1 MNKRI
6 KERDMEQIRSYLG
19 GEWVA
24 GEGPMT
30 SLVNP
35 STEAAIAST
44 STRGLNFNAA
54 MAFARET
61 GGPALRAMTFA
72 QRGAMLRALSEAVVA
87 SRNELLELS
96 MLNNGATRSDAKFD
110 VDGASFTLA
119 AYAELGEELG
129 ERRYL
134 VDGEAIELLRSR
146 RFAGLHIKTP
156 RTGVAVHVNA
166 YNFPAWGLA
175 EKAAVALLAGMPVIS
190 KPATATAYVAH
201 ALTKA
206 LVETGELPA
215 GAFSLVAGSPG
226 DLLDH
231 LTTGDVLAFT
241 GSSAVGQTL
250 RTLPHVVAGGVPVNV
265 EADSVNAAVLGPDV
279 EAGDP
284 AWDMMVRAV
293 FQDMT
298 QKTGQKCTAIRRVMV
313 PADGVDD
320 VIDALKDSLS
330 RLRIGDPFAEG
341 VRMGPVV
348 SARQRD
354 DVLEGLSRLSGCV
367 ERVAGEG
374 RPTELHG
381 VEGDTGYFVDAH
393 IFKAADPSA
402 ALAADAVH
410 DHEVFGP
417 AVTILPY
424 DGSAEG
430 AAALVARGKG
440 GLVASVFSD
449 DRTWTRDAALGLA
462 PWSGRV
468 MLGSA
473 KIAESAP
480 GPGTVL
486 PQLVHGGPGRAG
498 GGEELG
504 GERGMDLYMQRTAM
518 QGYRPLLER
527 LFDGT

>member
-1 MNKRI
+1 
-6 KERDMEQIRSYLG
+6 MEQIQSYLEG
-19 GEWVA
+19 KWVS
-24 GEGPMT
+24 GEGPT
-30 SLVNP
+30 SALVNP
-35 STEAAIAST
+35 SNEQVIAET
-44 STRGLNFNAA
+44 STRGLDFASA
-54 MAFARET
+54 LDFARQS
-61 GGPALRAMTFA
+61 GGPTLRAMTFA
-72 QRGAMLRALSEAVVA
+72 ERGAMLRSLSEAVVQA
-87 SRNELLELS
+87 RNELLELS

-119 AYAELGEELG
+119 AYAELGEALG
-129 ERRYL
+129 DKRYI

-175 EKAAVALLAGMPVIS
+175 EKAAVALLAGMPVVT
-190 KPATATAYVAH
+190 KPATATAYVAY

-206 LVETGELPA
+206 LVDTQALPA
-215 GAFSLVAGSPG
+215 GALSLVAGNPG
-226 DLLDH
+226 EMLEH
-231 LTTGDVLAFT
+231 LKTGDVLAFT
-241 GSSAVGQTL
+241 GSSGVGQTL
-250 RTLPHVVAGGVPVNV
+250 RTLPHVVAGGIPVNV

-284 AWDMMVRAV
+284 AWDMFIRAV

-313 PADGVDD
+313 PSEGVDD
-320 VIDALKDSLS
+320 VIEALADSLS

-341 VRMGPVV
+341 VRMGPLV
-348 SARQRD
+348 SKRQRA
-354 DVLEGLSRLSGCV
+354 DVLQGLERLSGSV
-367 ERVAGEG
+367 ERVLGEG
-374 RPTELHG
+374 RPSELHG
-381 VEGDTGYFVDAH
+381 VDGDQGFFVDAH
-393 IFKAADPSA
+393 VFRAKDNAA

-424 DGSAEG
+424 DGSAES
-430 AAALVARGKG
+430 AAALVARGQG
-440 GLVASVFSD
+440 GLVASLFSD
-449 DRTWTRDAALGLA
+449 DRDWTREVALGIA

-504 GERGMDLYMQRTAM
+504 GERGMDFYMQRTAL
-518 QGYRPLLER
+518 QGYRPLVER
-527 LFDGT
+527 LFDGG

>member
-1 MNKRI
+1 
-6 KERDMEQIRSYLG
+6 
-19 GEWVA
+19 
-24 GEGPMT
+24 
-30 SLVNP
+30 
-35 STEAAIAST
+35 
-44 STRGLNFNAA
+44 
-54 MAFARET
+54 
-61 GGPALRAMTFA
+61 
-72 QRGAMLRALSEAVVA
+72 
-87 SRNELLELS
+87 
-96 MLNNGATRSDAKFD
+96 
-110 VDGASFTLA
+110 
-119 AYAELGEELG
+119 
-129 ERRYL
+129 
-134 VDGEAIELLRSR
+134 
-146 RFAGLHIKTP
+146 
-156 RTGVAVHVNA
+156 
-166 YNFPAWGLA
+166 
-175 EKAAVALLAGMPVIS
+175 
-190 KPATATAYVAH
+190 
-201 ALTKA
+201 
-206 LVETGELPA
+206 
-215 GAFSLVAGSPG
+215 
-226 DLLDH
+226 
-231 LTTGDVLAFT
+231 
-241 GSSAVGQTL
+241 
-250 RTLPHVVAGGVPVNV
+250 V

-354 DVLEGLSRLSGCV
+354 DVLEGLARLSGCV

-374 RPTELHG
+374 RPSELHG
-381 VEGDTGYFVDAH
+381 VDGDKGFFVDAH
-393 IFKAADPSA
+393 IFKASDPAA

-430 AAALVARGKG
+430 AAALVARGQG
-440 GLVASVFSD
+440 GLVASIYSD

-473 KIAESAP
+473 KIADSAP

-527 LFDGT
+527 LFDGK